1 MGLILAMV
9 SASAP
14 GNESH
19 LRVISITCR
28 GCRKETAAKQQSR
41 KFLLFTMPSPQ
52 EKAANEGFRLGFLP
66 CDSPAMTVSNSQF
79 HRPKGKKNRAAC
91 LFIIAHLFGGI

>member
-1 MGLILAMV
+1 
-9 SASAP
+9 
-14 GNESH
+14 
-19 LRVISITCR
+19 
-28 GCRKETAAKQQSR
+28 
-41 KFLLFTMPSPQ
+41 MPSPQ